1 MLLLFFENKTV
12 QWGFHNLIDQ
22 TNLKIN
28 RCPALTLPAIIHYI
42 CIKLKKISYVFIGC
56 R

>member
-1 MLLLFFENKTV
+1 
-12 QWGFHNLIDQ
+12 
-22 TNLKIN
+22 
-28 RCPALTLPAIIHYI
+28 LTLPAIIHYI